1 MSIQMR
7 ILAYGKGSVL
17 VDDVKEAAQKAGI
30 TVVVEES
37 EHFAAGLYCRGNF
50 TPAAAQVRSIAS
62 D

>member
-17 VDDVKEAAQKAGI
+17 VEGIKEAAKKAGI
-30 TVVVEES
+30 TVVVEAS
-37 EHFAAGLYCRGNF
+37 AHFAASLYCRGTY